1 MMSTTQDR
9 LTEIEAQEKKLADEK
24 SKLLKASKK
33 DDLELVRK
41 LCKQH
46 GFTAT
51 NLRGCLVGRGK
62 KAKGEETGKKPAA
75 KKAAAKKTAGK
86 KRAAKKT
93 TARKTATRKTAAR
106 KTAGRKTAKS
116 K

>member
-1 MMSTTQDR
+1 MSNATQR
-9 LTEIEAQEKKLADEK
+9 LTEIEAQEKALADEK

-51 NLRGCLVGRGK
+51 NLRGCLNTRGK
-62 KAKGEETGKKPAA
+62 GEAVE
-75 KKAAAKKTAGK
+75 KKATP
-86 KRAAKKT
+86 KKT
-93 TARKTATRKTAAR
+93 TKK
-106 KTAGRKTAKS
+106 
-116 K
+116 